1 MGNWES
7 FPFSQRQTN
16 AVCFRG
22 WEIIMC
28 WSVLT
33 SRAVNSHCLHCSA
46 GAEANRVVW
55 SWGGPIQLTQ
65 SLHCWQALSELTRA
79 QPAPAKAKELALPVD
94 LWSLCFAGITDK
106 FRVLCPEFLTV
117 VSVGYPGVDLLGWQ
131 AEVGPVICCRSKLVW
146 KQPLTC
152 SSFTKPCLCS
162 AHAPVVWADA
172 VLGVCLLVRSRTGGE
187 G

>member
-46 GAEANRVVW
+46 GADANRVVW

-65 SLHCWQALSELTRA
+65 SLHCWRALSELTRA

-131 AEVGPVICCRSKLVW
+131 AEGCSWPCNLLQIKAGLEAAFDMFQLHKTMSLQCPCPHGVSRCC
-146 KQPLTC
+146 P
-152 SSFTKPCLCS
+152 
-162 AHAPVVWADA
+162 
-172 VLGVCLLVRSRTGGE
+172 GGLPP
-187 G
+187 GQK